1 MLKRI
6 LFAIVFGMAI
16 VPAIAQ
22 VTTSSI
28 TGSVKSK
35 SNNESLAGATITATH
50 VPTGTVYRTIA
61 RKDGS
66 FDIHNVAPGG
76 PYTIEI
82 TFFRLSN

>member
-6 LFAIVFGMAI
+6 LIAFVLGMA
-16 VPAIAQ
+16 VVTAVAQ

-28 TGSVKSK
+28 SGSIKSK
-35 SNNESLAGATITATH
+35 STAESLAGATITATH

-76 PYTIEI
+76 PYTIDI
-82 TFFRLSN
+82 T